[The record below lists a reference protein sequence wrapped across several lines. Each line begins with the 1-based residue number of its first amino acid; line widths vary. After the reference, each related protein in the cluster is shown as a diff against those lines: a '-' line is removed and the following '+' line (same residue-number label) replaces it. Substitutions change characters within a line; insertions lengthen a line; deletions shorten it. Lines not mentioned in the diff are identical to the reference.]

1 MTIITDTDSYKFSHY
16 KQYPSNIVHVSSYIE
31 ARGVDAKFPKTDE
44 LVYFGLQAWIKK
56 VLSKPITL
64 TDIDRAEK
72 IAAAH
77 GEPFNRAGWEII
89 LNEYNGFLPISIESI
104 DEGLVVPIGTPL
116 VQVMNCD
123 DRLPW
128 LTSYIETSLLRAIWY
143 PSTVATLSY
152 TIKKMMAEYWK
163 QSVDEANLPG
173 LNFALHDFGARG
185 ASSEESAM
193 LGGMGHLLSFNGTDT
208 ISAILGTMEYY
219 NQVDMPAF
227 SVPAAEHSTI
237 TSWSLERE
245 LEAYSN
251 MIDQFGGE
259 GKIYS
264 VVADSYDVYNAV
276 ENLIA
281 GELLPK
287 IKSRGGRFVIRPDSG
302 DPLTVILKLLE
313 ILEKKL
319 GSEITVNSKGYKVL
333 PNYFRILQG
342 DGVNYYSIEDILS
355 VVTSRGWSAENLVF
369 GMGGAL
375 LQKVNRDSLKFAMK
389 ANAVMERG
397 SIDWLPVS
405 KNPVTDSGKKSKAGR
420 IKGGL
425 KKIVTWGQVI
435 SEDNFANIRE
445 RTRIY
450 D

>member
-89 LNEYNGFLPISIESI
+89 LHEYSGFLPITIESI

-163 QSVDEANLPG
+163 QSVDEVNLPG